1 MKIKFIIFT
10 LFKLVSLNT
19 DIFELFNQL
28 NSKNDE
34 EFNNINNNIFKNYF
48 ENSYGLYE
56 KPEIHLDL
64 EYIIQLSILV
74 YKYTNLE
81 IANKMPELETCVNE
95 VNGDKNGTKNY
106 LNIVAYSGKDI
117 SDLGLE
123 DECLRADFS
132 YFLVVYGLPKNLYPQ
147 FKNQNNS
154 FMFFQQDTFF
164 TGLCLPKECA
174 PIINFFFNETLNPA
188 FFTYLRNNLNFS
200 TARVYEV
207 GSLNLTRKKNAE
219 ITYDDEGG
227 YSEKKTYDEKKK
239 NLVFKIFFGFVIAML
254 SFQLLVG
261 IIFYYFCRTVDKTR
275 EFKKEI
281 ENEENNEEEV
291 EDGSNQI
298 FEDLNQKEEKKI
310 KSCDNNFSKFL
321 RNYFSLFKNMKI
333 LLKKKNK
340 YYDSTNLG
348 VITFF
353 RILSMLLLT
362 FINNFEV
369 LIKIPSK
376 LFFYESNYTNYTTV
390 FLKLTS
396 FSVDIWI
403 CLDGF
408 EMMYKLITFYKKY
421 IYNNQNHKIFS
432 YICIFFLCSLYKI
445 FSFFIIF
452 FIVNYMNKHFIH
464 LLTENTLFEYYC
476 NHIYNKNLNDEALF
490 KYLIPGYSFYFSYK
504 NKISIFDNLYISK
517 FSLLII
523 NEFYAYI
530 FLLLFFYLSV
540 IIKSIIFDYSIL
552 ILNFG
557 LYFANNW
564 IISFADNKQYYSY
577 KLAID
582 NFFTTRYPHI
592 IFVFFFLGAM
602 AALTCFYYK
611 DSFLSDSICN
621 EQNKYPFRFCYKSIR
636 FFDCL
641 MQKGRKLWVFFFF
654 LIQVGISLSFYFLV
668 LGNNDKIYIPLELPQ
683 RIVACYE
690 SGIFV
695 LLFCIIL
702 ILIIFI
708 RSENEEKEINK
719 STIINLIERTN
730 FVFFHTI
737 NLLMYTFYCFFNF
750 QVKYNI
756 QNLFIVAFGLFFV
769 VCFLNIILTLAFV
782 LPLKVANKNIIKM
795 YLSDDDDRIETLSQS
810 SIDFDKPLIRDTTFN
825 SIIKNY
831 NSVA

>member
-1 MKIKFIIFT
+1 MKIKFIIFI

-28 NSKNDE
+28 NNKRDE
-34 EFNNINNNIFKNYF
+34 ELNNIKINFFKNYF

-56 KPEIHLDL
+56 INEIRWDY
-64 EYIIQLSILV
+64 EYIIQLATLI

-81 IANKMPELETCVNE
+81 KANKIPELQQCINE
-95 VNGDKNGTKNY
+95 LNGDKDGTKNY
-106 LNIVAYSGKDI
+106 LNIIAYSGKDI

-132 YFLVVYGLPKNLYPQ
+132 YFLLVYGLPKSLYHE

-174 PIINFFFNETLNPA
+174 PIIKFFFNETLNPL
-188 FFTYLRNNLNFS
+188 FFGFLRYNLNF
-200 TARVYEV
+200 TTTRVYEV
-207 GSLNLTRKKNAE
+207 GSLNLTTKKNAE
-219 ITYDDEGG
+219 ITYDDDGG
-227 YSEKKTYDEKKK
+227 YNEKKSQDERKRH
-239 NLVFKIFFGFVIAML
+239 LVFNIFFWFVIAML

-275 EFKKEI
+275 EYKKEF
-281 ENEENNEEEV
+281 ENEENNEEEI
-291 EDGSNQI
+291 EDGPNQI
-298 FEDLNQKEEKKI
+298 FEDLNKKEEKKI

-321 RNYFSLFKNMKI
+321 HKYFSLFKNMKI

-348 VITFF
+348 VIIFF

-421 IYNNQNHKIFS
+421 IYNNKNHKCFS

-452 FIVNYMNKHFIH
+452 FIVNYMSKHFIH
-464 LLTENTLFEYYC
+464 ILTENTLFEYYS
-476 NHIYNKNLNDEALF
+476 NHIYNQNLNNEVLF
-490 KYLIPGYSFYFSYK
+490 KYLIPGYSLYLSYK
-504 NKISIFDNLYISK
+504 DKISIFDNLYISK

-530 FLLLFFYLSV
+530 FLLLLFYLSV
-540 IIKSIIFDYSIL
+540 MIKSIIFDYAIL

-557 LYFANNW
+557 LYFSNYW
-564 IISFADNKQYYSY
+564 IISFKDDKQYYSY

-582 NFFTTRYPHI
+582 NIFTTRYPHI

-602 AALTCFYYK
+602 AALICFYYK

-621 EQNKYPFRFCYKSIR
+621 EYNKYPFRFCYKSIR

-654 LIQVGISLSFYFLV
+654 LIQIVISLSFYFFV
-668 LGNNDKIYIPLELPQ
+668 LGNNGKIYITLNISQ

-695 LLFCIIL
+695 LLFCIII

-708 RSENEEKEINK
+708 RSENEVKEINK

-737 NLLMYTFYCFFNF
+737 NLLMFTFYCFFHF
-750 QVKYNI
+750 QVKYSI

-769 VCFLNIILTLAFV
+769 VCFLNIILTLAFI

-795 YLSDDDDRIETLSQS
+795 YLRDDDRIETLSES
-810 SIDFDKPLIRDTTFN
+810 SIDIDKPLMRETTYN
-825 SIIKNY
+825 SIIK
-831 NSVA
+831 

>member
-1 MKIKFIIFT
+1 MKIKFIRLI
-10 LFKLVSLNT
+10 LFKLVSLKYN
-19 DIFELFNQL
+19 IFEFLAQL
-28 NSKNDE
+28 NINDDYEELNNVNMNVFKNYYENSYDSYDNDE
-34 EFNNINNNIFKNYF
+34 EVI
-48 ENSYGLYE
+48 
-56 KPEIHLDL
+56 IHIDD
-64 EYIIQLSILV
+64 EYKARLSFFI
-74 YKYTNLE
+74 YKYTNL
-81 IANKMPELETCVNE
+81 ALSKKMTELYTCIDE
-95 VNGDKNGTKNY
+95 VDKNDSNTNNY
-106 LNIVAYSGKDI
+106 LNIMAYSGKDI

-132 YFLVVYGLPKNLYPQ
+132 YFLVVYNLPKSLYNK

-154 FMFFQQDTFF
+154 FMFFQQDLFF

-174 PIINFFFNETLNPA
+174 PVMNFFFNETLNWV
-188 FFTYLRNNLNFS
+188 FFSYMRDNYNITTS
-200 TARVYEV
+200 RVYEV
-207 GSLNLTRKKNAE
+207 GSLNLTRKKDAE
-219 ITYDDEGG
+219 ISYDDDGG
-227 YSEKKTYDEKKK
+227 YNEQKTQIERKRH
-239 NLVFKIFFGFVIAML
+239 LVFQIFFWLVIAML
-254 SFQLLVG
+254 SFQLLIG
-261 IIFYYFCRTVDKTR
+261 IMFYYFCRTVDKTR
-275 EFKKEI
+275 EYKKEI
-281 ENEENNEEEV
+281 ENEENNEEEA

-298 FEDLNQKEEKKI
+298 FEDLNQKEKKKI
-310 KSCDNNFSKFL
+310 KSCDNNFSKFI
-321 RNYFSLFKNMKI
+321 RNYFSLFKNIKI

-348 VITFF
+348 VIIFF

-421 IYNNQNHKIFS
+421 IYNNKSQKCFP

-452 FIVNYMNKHFIH
+452 LIVNYMNKHFIH
-464 LLTENTLFEYYC
+464 ILTENTLFEYYS
-476 NHIYNKNLNDEALF
+476 NHIYNKNLNDEKLF
-490 KYLIPGYSFYFSYK
+490 NYLIPGYTFYFSYK
-504 NKISIFDNLYISK
+504 DKISIFDNLYISK
-517 FSLLII
+517 FSLIII

-530 FLLLFFYLSV
+530 LLLLFFYLSI

-557 LYFANNW
+557 LYFANYW
-564 IISFADNKQYYSY
+564 IIRYKDDNQYYSY
-577 KLAID
+577 KLALD
-582 NFFTTRYPHI
+582 NIFTTRYPHI
-592 IFVFFFLGAM
+592 VFVFFFLGAM

-621 EQNKYPFRFCYKSIR
+621 EYNKYPFRFCYKSIR

-654 LIQVGISLSFYFLV
+654 LIQIAISLSFYFLV
-668 LGNNDKIYIPLELPQ
+668 LGNNKTIYIPLNIGQ
-683 RIVACYE
+683 KIVACYE

-695 LLFCIIL
+695 LLFCIII

-708 RSENEEKEINK
+708 RSENEQKEINK

-795 YLSDDDDRIETLSQS
+795 YLFEDDRIERLSRS
-810 SIDFDKPLIRDTTFN
+810 SIDFDKPLIRETTYN
-825 SIIKNY
+825 SIIK
-831 NSVA
+831 